1 MRVLLPLMT
10 LLFSGCVAAPP
21 VVTGPYAA
29 RLSSRDIQQI
39 QRVVS
44 ARPDIEHRIRALEAK
59 RPDKVYVRTGRGP
72 SADDWSGDGFF
83 VLRSSGGWHIDDRSP
98 VASVARIPPTY

>member
-1 MRVLLPLMT
+1 MRTLLPLVT
-10 LLFSGCVAAPP
+10 LLFSGCVTTLP
-21 VVTGPYAA
+21 VVSGPYAA
-29 RLSSRDIQQI
+29 SLSSSDIQQI

-44 ARPDIEHRIRALEAK
+44 ARPDIEHRIRTLEAR

-72 SADDWSGDGFF
+72 SPDDWSGDGFYI
-83 VLRSSGGWHIDDRSP
+83 LRRSGGWHIDDRSP